1 MKAKN
6 PSFRTRRQW
15 LGMALGAGL
24 LPLLPACSQKPAFN
38 GIDITGADYAKD
50 FSLPDQHG
58 QVRTMADFK
67 GKAVVVFFGYTQCPD
82 YCPTA
87 MVAMAEAKSLLGED
101 GARVQGIF
109 VSVDPERDTP
119 QVLKEY
125 MESFDPEFVALRP
138 TLEELPELAKHFR
151 VYYNKVEGKTPT
163 SYTMDHSVGS
173 YVYDPQGRLRLFHRH
188 GNEPAAMA
196 EDIKLLLAGN

>member
-1 MKAKN
+1 
-6 PSFRTRRQW
+6 
-15 LGMALGAGL
+15 
-24 LPLLPACSQKPAFN
+24 
-38 GIDITGADYAKD
+38 
-50 FSLPDQHG
+50 
-58 QVRTMADFK
+58 
-67 GKAVVVFFGYTQCPD
+67 YTQCPD